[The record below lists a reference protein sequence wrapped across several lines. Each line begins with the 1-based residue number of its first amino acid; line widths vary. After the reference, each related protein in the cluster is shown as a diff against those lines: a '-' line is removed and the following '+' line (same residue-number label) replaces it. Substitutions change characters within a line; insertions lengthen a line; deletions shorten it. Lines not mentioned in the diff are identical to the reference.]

1 MDDGLEFTTPHR
13 GCEGKNLK
21 ANVKS
26 NKITLQLVIG
36 VVATGTPSVL
46 YEVHVIH
53 RTMIASFVAKYP
65 LLIIE
70 FAIPCLEILLTAP

>member
-1 MDDGLEFTTPHR
+1 MMGLVFTTPHR
-13 GCEGKNLK
+13 SCERKNLRT
-21 ANVKS
+21 NVKS

-36 VVATGTPSVL
+36 DVATGTPSVL

-53 RTMIASFVAKYP
+53 RTMIASFVVKYP

-70 FAIPCLEILLTAP
+70 FAIPCPELLFTAP

>member
-1 MDDGLEFTTPHR
+1 MFTTPHR
-13 GCEGKNLK
+13 SCERKNLR

-36 VVATGTPSVL
+36 AVVTGTPSDL

-53 RTMIASFVAKYP
+53 RTMIASFAEKYP

-70 FAIPCLEILLTAP
+70 FAIPCLEPLLAAP